1 MREPGAIPGA
11 IEERAENAGAGDR
24 SAALDPSAVEAW
36 LFDLDNT
43 LYPADSSIFDQIDRR
58 MGGYIQHLLA
68 LDAEAAKALQKR
80 YFRDHGTTLRGLMDN
95 HGADPVAYL
104 DYVHRIDL
112 SGLRP
117 DPALDRGLAALPGRK
132 LIFTNAS
139 QQHAERVLARLGI
152 GRHFEAVFDIACA
165 DYRPKPAPEAYRQLI
180 EAHRLAP
187 ERTVFVE
194 DSARNLAPAAALGMT
209 TVWVRSATRW
219 AGDGQSA
226 PYVDHV
232 VEDLGAW
239 LGGLAAPPPERR

>member
-1 MREPGAIPGA
+1 MPDRPAID
-11 IEERAENAGAGDR
+11 EQAENPGTGDR
-24 SAALDPSAVEAW
+24 SAALDASAVEVW

-43 LYPADSSIFDQIDRR
+43 LYPASNNIFDQIDRR
-58 MGGYIQHLLA
+58 MGGYIQRLLG

-80 YFRDHGTTLRGLMDN
+80 YFQDHGTTLRGLMEN

-117 DPALDRGLAALPGRK
+117 DTALDRGLAALPGRK

-139 QQHAERVLARLGI
+139 QRHAERVLARLEI
-152 GRHFEAVFDIACA
+152 GHHFEAVFDIACA
-165 DYRPKPAPEAYRQLI
+165 DYRPKPAPEAYRRLI
-180 EAHRLAP
+180 DAHRLAP
-187 ERTVFVE
+187 RRTVFIE

-209 TVWVRSATRW
+209 TVWVKSATRW
-219 AGDGQSA
+219 AGDGA
-226 PYVDHV
+226 AAGHVDHV